1 MMGLQ
6 CVCVQ
11 QSREI
16 RITREREEKRRG
28 GFVNKKA
35 RENDVACKGL
45 HPLQEISCRRAR
57 GEYVCEDK
65 RENLHLERER

>member
-1 MMGLQ
+1 M
-6 CVCVQ
+6 CVCVAIERD
-11 QSREI
+11 SDYKRK
-16 RITREREEKRRG
+16 RREEKRRG

>member
-1 MMGLQ
+1 M
-6 CVCVQ
+6 CVCVWG
-11 QSREI
+11 SNREI
-16 RITREREEKRRG
+16 RITREEKRG

-57 GEYVCEDK
+57 GECVCEDK
-65 RENLHLERER
+65 RENLHLYLERERE